1 MSNDMRVIY
10 NGDCPVCSH
19 EIGAYA
25 LYARDQTLPIRFDD
39 LNVIDLTPLGLS
51 EDTVARRLHVIHNGE
66 VLVGVDGFRALWSL
80 MPRYRWLAWLTG
92 LPVIRPLARFAYD
105 RIVAPV
111 IYARHR
117 RRNPL
122 VSDPDPR

>member
-1 MSNDMRVIY
+1 MTDDMRVIY

-25 LYARDQTLPIRFDD
+25 LYARDQTLPIRFED
-39 LNVIDLTPLGLS
+39 LNVIDLEPLGLS
-51 EDTVARRLHVIHNGE
+51 EDAAARRLHVIHDGQI
-66 VLVGVDGFRALWSL
+66 LVGVDAFRVLWSQ
-80 MPRYRWLAWLTG
+80 MPRYRWLARLSG
-92 LPVIRPLARFAYD
+92 LPVVRPLAGFAYD
-105 RIVAPV
+105 RIVAPI

-122 VSDPDPR
+122 VRDGAPR